1 MKPIKVPTDLLS
13 EPFNNKALC
22 MNGLSVVDS
31 CYYDR
36 TTTGSMY
43 LEEHV
48 IFYVLKGKATLY
60 YGKQAY
66 TVGQDEFILLKRATM
81 YPFIKEGVAQGCT
94 STFHGILFCLQD
106 ELLADFI
113 RMARIH
119 PKASVS
125 YEPVTKKATGRLKAF
140 TRSLI
145 PYFEE
150 EENIDNGLLR
160 LKVMELLYDV
170 MHTDAGVWQQI
181 MALGCP
187 SRKDIAK
194 VLEDNFLNPISV
206 PELAYLSG
214 RSLSGFK
221 REFQSLYHM
230 PPPSGYENGGLNM
243 PCICLKRPHRLW
255 PMSVMLPVLKILP
268 ISPACSRGSSV
279 CLRHRWNIPPTA
291 D

>member
-48 IFYVLKGKATLY
+48 IFYVLKGKATLH

-66 TVGQDEFILLKRATM
+66 TVGQDEFILLKRATL

-94 STFHGILFCLQD
+94 STFHGILFCLKD

-113 RMARIH
+113 RMAHIH
-119 PKASVS
+119 PSAPVS
-125 YEPVTKKATGRLKAF
+125 YMPMARKATGRLKAF

-150 EENIDNGLLR
+150 EGNIDNGLLR

-170 MHTDAGVWQQI
+170 MHTDAGMWQQI

-187 SRKDIAK
+187 SRKDIAN

-230 PPPSGYENGGLNM
+230 PPTLW
-243 PCICLKRPHRLW
+243 IRKRRLEYA
-255 PMSVMLPVLKILP
+255 LHLLQTTT
-268 ISPACSRGSSV
+268 SSV
-279 CLRHRWNIPPTA
+279 ADVCYASGFENPTHFTRLFKGEFGMPPSQVKHTSNG
-291 D
+291 

>member
-81 YPFIKEGVAQGCT
+81 YPFIKEGIAQGCT
-94 STFHGILFCLQD
+94 STFHGILFCLKD

-160 LKVMELLYDV
+160 LKIMELLYDV

-230 PPPSGYENGGLNM
+230 PPTLWIRKRRLEYALRL
-243 PCICLKRPHRLW
+243 LKTT
-255 PMSVMLPVLKILP
+255 
-268 ISPACSRGSSV
+268 ASSV
-279 CLRHRWNIPPTA
+279 ADVCYASGFENPTHVTRLFKGEFGMPPSQVEHTSNG
-291 D
+291 